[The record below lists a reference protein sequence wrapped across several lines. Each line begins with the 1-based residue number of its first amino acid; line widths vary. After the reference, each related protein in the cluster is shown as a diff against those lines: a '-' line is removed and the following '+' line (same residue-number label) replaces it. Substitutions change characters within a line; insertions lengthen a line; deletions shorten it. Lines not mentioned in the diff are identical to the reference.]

1 MAQTLLKNNAKIY
14 YQYETLGNTVNS
26 EVETNC
32 VTTNIIEANLNI
44 LKTSSQNHFAP
55 GDKITFNLYIS
66 NNTFSTLYNLIII
79 ESSSDFFS
87 YIEDSAFITYPD
99 GKCIN
104 IPISNN
110 ITDEQVPLVG
120 TIASEKSSNN
130 PSFGFKVGNLEP
142 NANLIITYSV
152 RINNNENLPN
162 KITSSSIAYYSLIN
176 SSSATRFSIQ
186 SNECVITKAFALL
199 SVSKQVNKETAFCG
213 DTLCYKIFLSNSG
226 NIDATNVRIYDN
238 LPIEFRL
245 NNVKFKIADLP
256 YNISY
261 NVDDN
266 NLLSIPASDSEEGLC
281 IPANT
286 DDNCISI
293 YGTIDCI

>member
-1 MAQTLLKNNAKIY
+1 MAQTLLKNNAKVY
-14 YQYETLGNTVNS
+14 YQYETLGNIINS
-26 EVETNC
+26 EIETNC

-44 LKTSSQNHFAP
+44 LKTSSQNYFAP
-55 GDKITFNLYIS
+55 GDKITYNLYIS
-66 NNTFSTLYNLIII
+66 NNTFSTLYNLVIA
-79 ESSSDFFS
+79 ESSFDYFS

-99 GKCIN
+99 GKCTS
-104 IPISNN
+104 IPYSNN
-110 ITDEQVPLVG
+110 LNCEQIPSSGNIV
-120 TIASEKSSNN
+120 SEDSSGDL
-130 PSFGFKVGNLEP
+130 SFGFKIGNLEP
-142 NANLIITYSV
+142 NSNLIITYSV
-152 RINNNENLPN
+152 KINNNESLPN
-162 KITSSSIAYYSLIN
+162 QITSSSIAYYSLTN
-176 SSSATRFSIQ
+176 SLSATRFSVQ
-186 SNECVITKAFALL
+186 SNECVITKAFAQL
-199 SVSKQVNKETAFCG
+199 SVSKQVDKETALCG

-226 NIDATNVRIYDN
+226 NIDATNVRIYDH

-266 NLLSIPASDSEEGLC
+266 NLLSIPASDLEEGLC